1 MKIEWKMNIYFEKDV
16 KATWLEICLQ
26 KKRKWKI
33 KILF

>member
-16 KATWLEICLQ
+16 KATWEICLQ
-26 KKRKWKI
+26 KKGKWQI